1 MDHAPKLDTHKTIKA
16 LPERAHPYWNILEYC
31 RHIGLEKKPAKPLH
45 WVARIRKKDG
55 RYKQQRLGPADSE
68 NSQGLSYEAAISLAR
83 AWFAE
88 QELRGIASASYPVG
102 TTQHLRYSKSDTGFT
117 VGDALIDYVEWKR
130 IAATKTTFE
139 TLVALINFHILPRLG
154 SVLLDDLTGKT
165 ITNFCRA
172 VLETP
177 PKRGKQA
184 LKARVKIESLDPD
197 ALRRRKATLNT
208 LLGIVRIAARM
219 AWENGHTDSE
229 RSWRCIHRVPNLEV
243 PRQIF
248 LTRAQCRELIAAC
261 RPDLADLVRAALYT
275 GCRVSELSALRVCD
289 VGKDIFGIYVSSP
302 KGWRPRYVYLP
313 EEGMRFFLAKC
324 AGKADDD
331 IVFRTGAGQIWK
343 TRHRHLFKAAV
354 EKAGLPHEFVFH
366 GLRHTY
372 ASQLV
377 QAGAPLAIVAR
388 QLGHANTDTVSRTY
402 GHLSCESIEREL
414 ALRFAA
420 LEDQPREYDVRMRSL
435 RKSLQAPPPSI
446 PVASWPRSNF
456 ALCRGDELQFVSR
469 RGA

>member
-1 MDHAPKLDTHKTIKA
+1 MHASKLDNLETIQA
-16 LPERAHPYWNILEYC
+16 LPERAAPYWNILEYC
-31 RHIGLEKKPAKPLH
+31 RHIGVEKKSNKFPQ

-55 RYKQQRLGPADSE
+55 RYKQSRLGLTVSMSSDDFT
-68 NSQGLSYEAAISLAR
+68 YEAAIKLAR
-83 AWFAE
+83 VWFAE
-88 QELRGIASASYPVG
+88 EERKGVASTSYPVG
-102 TTQHLRYSKSDTGFT
+102 TTQHLKYTKSITGFT

-154 SVLLDDLTGKT
+154 SVQLDDLKGVT

-177 PKRGKQA
+177 PKRGNQTLGEK
-184 LKARVKIESLDPD
+184 VKIESLDSD
-197 ALRRRKATLNT
+197 ALRRRKGTLNT
-208 LLGIVRIAARM
+208 LLGILRIALQM
-219 AWENGHTDSE
+219 AWENGHSASE

-248 LTRAQCRELIAAC
+248 LTRAQCRDLIAAC
-261 RPDLADLVRAALYT
+261 RPDLADLVRAALYS
-275 GCRVSELSALRVCD
+275 GCRVSELSSLHVRD
-289 VGKDIFGIYVSSP
+289 IGKDIFGIYVSSP

-313 EEGMRFFLAKC
+313 EEGMRFFLGMC
-324 AGKADDD
+324 AGKSEDD
-331 IVFRTGAGQIWK
+331 ILFRTDAGQIWR

-354 EKAGLPHEFVFH
+354 EKAHLPREFVFH

-377 QAGAPLAIVAR
+377 QAGAPLAMVAR
-388 QLGHANTDTVSRTY
+388 QLGHSSTDTVSRTY
-402 GHLSCESIEREL
+402 GHLSCESVEREL
-414 ALRFAA
+414 ALRFAS
-420 LEDQPREYDVRMRSL
+420 LEDQPHEYDARMRSL
-435 RKSLQAPPPSI
+435 RKSLQAPPPTI
-446 PVASWPRSNF
+446 PASSWPRSNF
-456 ALCRGDELQFVSR
+456 ALCRGEELQFVSR